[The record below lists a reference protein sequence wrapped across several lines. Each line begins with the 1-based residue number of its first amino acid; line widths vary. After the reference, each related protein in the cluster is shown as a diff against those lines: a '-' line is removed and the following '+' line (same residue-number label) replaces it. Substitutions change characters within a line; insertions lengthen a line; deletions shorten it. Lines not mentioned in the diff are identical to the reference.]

1 MACHATPLTPGTR
14 RGHDMARQMQHADMV
29 RHYIDLIQ
37 QEKKK
42 LEEAL
47 ENISEYAAA
56 LKQATDDTQQRL
68 IGRQ

>member
-1 MACHATPLTPGTR
+1 MN
-14 RGHDMARQMQHADMV
+14 MARQMQHADMV

-37 QEKKK
+37 LEKKK

-47 ENISEYAAA
+47 ENISEYAAL

-68 IGRQ
+68 IGRHQ